1 MRLMGIG
8 LRVQLL
14 KQHRIAMFIV
24 LLGLAALGA
33 LGSRAI
39 AADPPPDMVEVVE
52 ERTANSRT
60 FKRGEGSMNTQLYA
74 GPIHLAV
81 RRSTRSSR

>member
-14 KQHRIAMFIV
+14 TQHCIAMFIV
-24 LLGLAALGA
+24 RLGLAALSA

-60 FKRGEGSMNTQLYA
+60 FKRGDGSMTTHLYA
-74 GPIHLAV
+74 GPIHLPV